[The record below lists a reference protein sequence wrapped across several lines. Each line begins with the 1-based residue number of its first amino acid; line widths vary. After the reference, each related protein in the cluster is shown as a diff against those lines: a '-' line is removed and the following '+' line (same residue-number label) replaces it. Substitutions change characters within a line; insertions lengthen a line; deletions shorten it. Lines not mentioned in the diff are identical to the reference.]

1 MRICNGYTYPTAWSR
16 RAWLSLP
23 PPTRVSSG
31 DKKKR
36 SGIMSRQ
43 AKGTESH
50 GKD

>member
-1 MRICNGYTYPTAWSR
+1 MRICNGYTYPTAWSG

-23 PPTRVSSG
+23 PPTRESSG

-43 AKGTESH
+43 AKGTKSH
-50 GKD
+50 SKD

>member
-1 MRICNGYTYPTAWSR
+1 MRICNGYTYPTAWSGT
-16 RAWLSLP
+16 AWLSLP
-23 PPTRVSSG
+23 PLTRGSSG

-36 SGIMSRQ
+36 SGIMSRR